1 MDDDLK
7 NVINDILI
15 NKEVRSFDS
24 FIVSMIPELLN
35 EIGFDQKHP
44 HHHLDL
50 WEHTLLALDN
60 LDSDDLESN
69 MALLLHDI
77 GKPFSY
83 LDDGDC
89 RHFNNHA
96 EVSSKIA
103 RTVLKRLNY
112 DETFISN
119 VCYLIKYH
127 DTLIDPESVSS
138 LDYKLLD
145 IQYADAKAHHP
156 DKVLKRIKS
165 LDKIREKMYDK

>member
-1 MDDDLK
+1 MDTDLK
-7 NVINDILI
+7 SVINDILV
-15 NKEVRSFDS
+15 NKEVRDFGS
-24 FIVSMIPELLN
+24 FIVAMIPELAN

-44 HHHLDL
+44 HHHLDV

-83 LDDGDC
+83 QDDGDY

-96 EVSSKIA
+96 NVSSKIA
-103 RTVLKRLNY
+103 RTVLQRLNY
-112 DETFISN
+112 DEDFINN

-127 DTLIDPESVSS
+127 DTVIDPDNFGK

-156 DKVLKRIKS
+156 DKVLKRIKN
-165 LDKIREKMYDK
+165 LDRIKEEVYNK